1 VLLGCAGMTD
11 MVRACE
17 DAVGTEAQHSDG
29 QALAKVRRINIT
41 DGVEIGV
48 DFLYCTCESETG
60 FE

>member
-1 VLLGCAGMTD
+1 
-11 MVRACE
+11 MVRARQ
-17 DAVGTEAQHSDG
+17 DAVGTEAQYSDG

-48 DFLYCTCESETG
+48 DFLYGTCESETG